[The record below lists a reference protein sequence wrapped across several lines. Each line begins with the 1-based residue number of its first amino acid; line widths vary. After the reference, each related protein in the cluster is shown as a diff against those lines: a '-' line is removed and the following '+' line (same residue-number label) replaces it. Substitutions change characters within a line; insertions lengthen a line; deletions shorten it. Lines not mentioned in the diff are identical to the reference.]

1 MDATQLQLKTRDI
14 ESLVRRVNALHFRW
28 RGYTLEYDP
37 PETREAQAWRDQA
50 IASLHRLVKPS
61 VRPYAIPTLLKVIE
75 RMFFE
80 WGLCLEVLEDT
91 ARALERKEGGRRLRT
106 ENERLAGE
114 VQALRA
120 QVGTME
126 QQLATTQAEVAA
138 WRERALAAAPASVTI
153 PAQTVTVRSKLD
165 KEILRLIAVT
175 GLARSWHVISRIT
188 AMGLTEHDNG
198 VRNALKR
205 LKDTELLADFVW
217 NGKPQQWTPRAGG
230 GRQLLRLT
238 ERGRTWAEMAFKVT
252 AVPCELDVP
261 VQKHKSVAHAVA
273 ILEAR
278 DHLRAVGYVV
288 NDAPDPLLVR
298 DDERWGQRTE
308 PDLVAMENGVFW
320 PVEVQL
326 EIDRRNDEKWAKSL
340 SLVPRMCLI
349 TVNMQMCEKQAEILR
364 QAVRWSRLPQGEIR
378 LASLE
383 AMDAGIWKWLVIHS

>member
-1 MDATQLQLKTRDI
+1 
-14 ESLVRRVNALHFRW
+14 
-28 RGYTLEYDP
+28 
-37 PETREAQAWRDQA
+37 
-50 IASLHRLVKPS
+50 
-61 VRPYAIPTLLKVIE
+61 
-75 RMFFE
+75 
-80 WGLCLEVLEDT
+80 
-91 ARALERKEGGRRLRT
+91 
-106 ENERLAGE
+106 
-114 VQALRA
+114 
-120 QVGTME
+120 
-126 QQLATTQAEVAA
+126 
-138 WRERALAAAPASVTI
+138 
-153 PAQTVTVRSKLD
+153 
-165 KEILRLIAVT
+165 
-175 GLARSWHVISRIT
+175 
-188 AMGLTEHDNG
+188 MGLTEHDNG

-205 LKDTELLADFVW
+205 LKDTKLLADFVW

-383 AMDAGIWKWLVIHS
+383 AMDAGIWQWLVIHS

>member
-1 MDATQLQLKTRDI
+1 MDNETTQLTTRDI
-14 ESLVRRVNALHFRW
+14 DDLTQRINYVFWNWRVFAGTDTNELYDATSWRDRMIKALHSITKPSR
-28 RGYTLEYDP
+28 RPHAMPVILDVLTQTLNEMEAAFYMLDDAVKASGARTFAI
-37 PETREAQAWRDQA
+37 ENARLNREAQALQA
-50 IASLHRLVKPS
+50 RV
-61 VRPYAIPTLLKVIE
+61 V
-75 RMFFE
+75 
-80 WGLCLEVLEDT
+80 GL
-91 ARALERKEGGRRLRT
+91 
-106 ENERLAGE
+106 
-114 VQALRA
+114 
-120 QVGTME
+120 E
-126 QQLATTQAEVAA
+126 QQLAAAQAEGVA

-153 PAQTVTVRSKLD
+153 PAQTVTVRSKID
-165 KEILRLIAVT
+165 REILRLIATT

-205 LKDTELLADFVW
+205 LKDTKLLADFVW